1 MAVDFGPLNRAVA
14 AAFATTA
21 TIGGIG
27 DVPAIFDSRSY
38 LDPNG
43 EAGASTVET
52 TIAVTDDIAAQ
63 IEVIDQPDVEATT
76 IALAGVAYVAA
87 DKRPLGGGLTTIVLW
102 RAP

>member
-1 MAVDFGPLNRAVA
+1 MPVDFGPMNRAVA

-21 TIGGIG
+21 TIAGLG

-52 TIAVTDDIAAQ
+52 TIAVTDDIAAAV
-63 IEVIDQPDVEATT
+63 EVVDQADVATT
-76 IALAGVAYVAA
+76 AITVNGIAYVVA
-87 DKRPLGGGLTTIVLW
+87 DKRPLGGGMTSLVLW
-102 RAP
+102 KAP